1 MKQFI
6 QDIRVL
12 DVDQLKI
19 VNEYIDTLTFN
30 PNTVFDADGNVRADT
45 SVRSSTGTVMAD
57 GTLATQILHEKMNV
71 ALLEYRDRLFKSDI
85 ALDGYP
91 IPGARETSSHRE
103 GIQVLEYTK
112 EQKYN
117 YHFDACTDPKSNFY
131 HRQVSVVL
139 YLKDDFEGGATK
151 FKMLPECDFR
161 PAAGRALFFP
171 SNWCFPHC
179 STPVESGKKRVA
191 VTWYYCKDHLV

>member
-1 MKQFI
+1 MKNFI
-6 QDIRVL
+6 QDVPVL
-12 DVDQLKI
+12 DTEQLKI
-19 VNEYIDTLTFN
+19 VNEYIDTLTFKA
-30 PNTVFDADGNVRADT
+30 NTIFDADGSEREDT
-45 SVRSSTGTVMAD
+45 RVRSSTGTVMAD
-57 GTLATQILHEKMNV
+57 CELATQILHEKINI
-71 ALLEYRDRLFKSDI
+71 ALLEYRDRLFSSNI
-85 ALDGYP
+85 ALDRYP

-117 YHFDACTDPKSNFY
+117 WHFDACTDPRSDFY

-139 YLKDDFEGGATK
+139 YLKDDFKGGATK
-151 FKMLPECDFR
+151 FKLLPECNFR
-161 PAAGRALFFP
+161 PTAGRALFFP

>member
-1 MKQFI
+1 MENFI

-12 DVDQLKI
+12 DDEQLKI
-19 VNEYIDTLTFN
+19 VNEYIDTLTFKA
-30 PNTVFDADGNVRADT
+30 NTIFDADGRERQDT
-45 SVRSSTGTVMAD
+45 SVRSSTGTVMVD
-57 GTLATQILHEKMNV
+57 GDFATQVLHGGMNT
-71 ALLEYRDRLFKSDI
+71 ALLEYRDRLFKYDI

-91 IPGARETSSHRE
+91 IPGARETTSHRE

-117 YHFDACTDPKSNFY
+117 YHFDACTDPKSDFY

-151 FKMLPECDFR
+151 FKMLPGCNFR
-161 PAAGRALFFP
+161 PAAGRALFFR

>member
-1 MKQFI
+1 MRAFI
-6 QDIRVL
+6 QDIPVL

-19 VNEYIDTLTFN
+19 VNEYIDTLNFKT
-30 PNTVFDADGNVRADT
+30 NTIFDADGNVREDT
-45 SVRSSTGTVMAD
+45 SARSSTGAVMD
-57 GTLATQILHEKMNV
+57 NDDPATRLLHGRMNTS
-71 ALLEYRDRLFKSDI
+71 LLEYRDRLINSNI
-85 ALDGYP
+85 ALDRYP
-91 IPGARETSSHRE
+91 IPGARETSSNRE

-112 EQKYN
+112 GQKYS
-117 YHFDACTDPKSNFY
+117 YHYDACTDPKSDFY

-151 FKMLPECDFR
+151 FRMLPELDFR
-161 PAAGRALFFP
+161 PEAGRALFFP

-179 STPVESGKKRVA
+179 STPVKSGKKRVA

>member
-1 MKQFI
+1 MKNFI

-12 DVDQLKI
+12 DDEQLKI
-19 VNEYIDTLTFN
+19 VNEYIDTLTFKV
-30 PNTVFDADGNVRADT
+30 NTIFDADGNERQDT
-45 SVRSSTGTVMAD
+45 SVRSSTGSVMN
-57 GTLATQILHEKMNV
+57 T

-117 YHFDACTDPKSNFY
+117 YHFDACTDPKSDFY

-151 FKMLPECDFR
+151 FKMLPEHDFR

>member
-1 MKQFI
+1 MKNFI
-6 QDIRVL
+6 QDIHVL
-12 DVDQLKI
+12 DDEQLKI
-19 VNEYIDTLTFN
+19 VNEYIDTLTFKV
-30 PNTVFDADGNVRADT
+30 NTIFDADGNERQDT
-45 SVRSSTGTVMAD
+45 SVRSSTGSVMSD
-57 GTLATQILHEKMNV
+57 GDFATQILHEGMNT

-91 IPGARETSSHRE
+91 IPGARETSSNRE

-117 YHFDACTDPKSNFY
+117 YHFDACTDPKSDFY
-131 HRQVSVVL
+131 HRQVSVVM
-139 YLKDDFEGGATK
+139 YLSDDFEGGATK
-151 FKMLPECDFR
+151 FKMLPEHDFR

-179 STPVESGKKRVA
+179 STPVKSGKKRVA

>member
-1 MKQFI
+1 MKNFI

-12 DVDQLKI
+12 DDEQLKI
-19 VNEYIDTLTFN
+19 INEYIDTLTFKV
-30 PNTVFDADGNVRADT
+30 NTIFDADGNERQDT
-45 SVRSSTGTVMAD
+45 SVRSSTGSVMSD
-57 GTLATQILHEKMNV
+57 GDFATQILHEGMNT

-117 YHFDACTDPKSNFY
+117 YHFDACTDPKSDFY

-151 FKMLPECDFR
+151 FKMLPEHDFR
-161 PAAGRALFFP
+161 PEAFCKLFTFMVLMGQSP
-171 SNWCFPHC
+171 KTAMWISC
-179 STPVESGKKRVA
+179 
-191 VTWYYCKDHLV
+191 